1 MLRAVTATLLLAII
15 GIAGCAQE
23 SVPQT
28 DDAPAPA
35 VVAADPASEISGLAV
50 VVDGDTIRIGERT
63 IRFDGIDAP
72 EEGSMCGETNMDRA
86 ATDALR
92 EATRA
97 GAVTCRIS
105 DVPDQYGRDIAQ
117 CRAGA
122 VDLNEHMV
130 VNGWAR
136 DWPRYSGGAYA
147 DEEATARAAQRGVW
161 AANCQGDLWG
171 GRDYS
176 P

>member
-1 MLRAVTATLLLAII
+1 MLRAVTLALIV
-15 GIAGCAQE
+15 GIAGCVQE
-23 SVPQT
+23 PVPQT
-28 DDAPAPA
+28 DNTPAPA
-35 VVAADPASEISGLAV
+35 VDAADPASEISGLAV

-92 EATRA
+92 QATRA
-97 GAVTCRIS
+97 GVTCRIS

-122 VDLNEHMV
+122 MDLNEHMV

-147 DEEATARAAQRGVW
+147 DEEAAARAAQRGVW
-161 AANCQGDLWG
+161 ATNCQGDLWG
-171 GRDYS
+171 GRNYA